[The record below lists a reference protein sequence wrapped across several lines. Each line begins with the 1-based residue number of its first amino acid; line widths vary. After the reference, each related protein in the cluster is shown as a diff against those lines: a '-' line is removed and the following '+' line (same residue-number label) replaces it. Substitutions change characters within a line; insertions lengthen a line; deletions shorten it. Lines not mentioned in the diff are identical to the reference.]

1 MNLIS
6 TSSPHVRSD
15 ESTRMIMLD
24 VVIALM
30 PALIWAVYI
39 FGINA
44 LLITV
49 VSVLSAVLSE
59 AAVELISK
67 KPLTIGD
74 FSAVV
79 TGILVAFNVS
89 PAVPI
94 WMPAIGSAFAIIV
107 VKQFFGGIGQNFMN
121 PALGARAFMMASW
134 PVAMTTWVTAGTA
147 SAISGAT
154 PLAILKGTATGE
166 LPSIWNMF
174 IGNIGGCIGE
184 VSAAALILG
193 GLYLL
198 WKGVITWRIPVVY
211 IATTLVLTLI
221 FGKNPMEY
229 VFAGGLMLGSI
240 FMATD
245 YSSSP
250 ITNKGQIIY
259 AVGCGV
265 LTAVI
270 RVFGGYP
277 EGVSYSILLMNV
289 AAPLIDKL
297 TRPRIYGEVA
307 KKNV

>member
-6 TSSPHVRSD
+6 TSSPHVRTN
-15 ESTRMIMLD
+15 ESVKVIMMD
-24 VVIALM
+24 VLIALM

-49 VSVLSAVLSE
+49 VSVLSAVICE
-59 AAVELISK
+59 TAVEAFMK
-67 KPLTIGD
+67 KPITTGD
-74 FSAVV
+74 LSAVV

-94 WMPAIGSAFAIIV
+94 WMPAIGSAFAILI
-107 VKQFFGGIGQNFMN
+107 VKQLFGGIGQNFMN
-121 PALGARAFMMASW
+121 PALGGRAFLLASW
-134 PVAMTTWVTAGTA
+134 PVAMTTWVTTGTA
-147 SAISGAT
+147 SAVSGAT
-154 PLAILKGTATGE
+154 PLAIMKGGE
-166 LPSIWNMF
+166 AVGQLPSVWNMF

-184 VSAAALILG
+184 VSALALLIGAA
-193 GLYLL
+193 YLL
-198 WKGVITWRIPVVY
+198 YRGVITWRIPVSFIGTVV
-211 IATTLVLTLI
+211 VLTLA
-221 FGKNPMEY
+221 FGQNPLNHI
-229 VFAGGLMLGSI
+229 FAGGLMLGAF

-250 ITNKGQIIY
+250 ITAKGQIIFGI
-259 AVGCGV
+259 GCGL

-289 AAPLIDKL
+289 AAPLIDKF
-297 TRPRIYGEVA
+297 TKPRVYGEVA
-307 KKNV
+307 KSV

>member
-6 TSSPHVRSD
+6 SSSPHVRSD
-15 ESTRMIMLD
+15 NSVNRIMLD
-24 VVIALM
+24 VAIALM

-44 LLITV
+44 LLITA
-49 VSVLSAVLSE
+49 VSVLSAVASE
-59 AAVELISK
+59 AIVNLITK
-67 KPLTIGD
+67 KPFSVGD
-74 FSAVV
+74 CSAIV

-94 WMPAIGSAFAIIV
+94 WMPAIGSAFAIII
-107 VKQFFGGIGQNFMN
+107 VKQLFGGIGQNFMN

-134 PVAMTTWVTAGTA
+134 PVAMTTWVTDGTA
-147 SAISGAT
+147 SAVSGAT
-154 PLAILKGTATGE
+154 PLALLKGTATGE
-166 LPSIWNMF
+166 LPSIWDMF
-174 IGNIGGCIGE
+174 IGNVGGCIGE
-184 VSAAALILG
+184 ISAAALILG
-193 GLYLL
+193 GIYLV
-198 WKGVITWRIPVVY
+198 WRGVITWRIPVVY
-211 IATTLVLTLI
+211 IATVFILTLL
-221 FGKNPMEY
+221 FGQNPTEY
-229 VFAGGLMLGSI
+229 IFAGGLMLGAI

-250 ITNKGQIIY
+250 ITYKGQIIY
-259 AVGCGV
+259 AVGCGL

>member
-15 ESTRMIMLD
+15 ESVRIIMLD
-24 VVIALM
+24 VIIALM

-39 FGINA
+39 FGVNA
-44 LLITV
+44 LLITA
-49 VSVLSAVLSE
+49 VSVISAVLSE
-59 AAVELISK
+59 ALMELIMK
-67 KPLTIGD
+67 KPLTVGD
-74 FSAVV
+74 LSAVV

-94 WMPAIGSAFAIIV
+94 WMPAIGSAFAIII
-107 VKQFFGGIGQNFMN
+107 VKQLFGGIGQNFMN
-121 PALGARAFMMASW
+121 PALGARAFLMASW
-134 PVAMTTWVTAGTA
+134 PVAMTTWVTTGTA
-147 SAISGAT
+147 SAVSGAT
-154 PLAILKGTATGE
+154 PLAILKGSAAGE
-166 LPSIWNMF
+166 LPSVMDMF

-184 VSAAALILG
+184 VSAALLIVG
-193 GLYLL
+193 GLYLI
-198 WKGVITWRIPVVY
+198 WRGVISWRIPVVY
-211 IATTLVLTLI
+211 IGTVFILTFA
-221 FGKNPMEY
+221 FGQDPTQY
-229 VFAGGLMLGSI
+229 VFAGGLMLGAI

-259 AVGCGV
+259 AVGCGL

-289 AAPLIDKL
+289 AAPLIDKF
-297 TRPRIYGEVA
+297 TRPRVYGEVP
-307 KKNV
+307 KNA